1 MWVPPSVSP
10 ELVQGR
16 LEFEARM
23 REQTRQAMAH
33 VKGVIDEFNYELQ
46 RIDPKLEMFRAGES
60 AEPPVV
66 PGFYHLVRWN
76 DGAAPSI
83 ITIEGDNGEFVE
95 PTSRVF
101 EQLARNDLWD
111 PNNMRLLR
119 QRQALADQ
127 AAERLKIRE
136 REERQAEILE
146 RYLAGNR
153 TFVSMNRDSA
163 WSQNV
168 AGRRGAGKA
177 A

>member
-1 MWVPPSVSP
+1 MR
-10 ELVQGR
+10 VQ
-16 LEFEARM
+16 A
-23 REQTRQAMAH
+23 RQAMTH
-33 VKGVIDEFNYELQ
+33 VKDVIDRFNYELR
-46 RIDPKLEMFRAGES
+46 RIDPKLEMFRAGEV

-66 PGFYHLVRWN
+66 PGYYHIVRWN

-83 ITIEGDNGEFVE
+83 ITIEGEHGEFVE

-101 EQLARNDLWD
+101 EMLARNDLWD

-127 AAERLKIRE
+127 AAEKLKIRE

-146 RYLAGNR
+146 RYLAGTR
-153 TFVSMNRDSA
+153 TFVSMDRSLP

-168 AGRRGAGKA
+168 AGRRGASG
-177 A
+177 